1 MGRKGELDTERFH
14 RALLEHRNTPDPITG
29 LSPAMVVYGRRLKGF
44 IPDLT
49 QHIVN
54 RDWQIDREAR
64 ERAFAKRHAVMGD
77 RLDQSAR
84 ALPPLPRGAEVAI
97 QDPGI
102 NGKPGRWSKT
112 GTVVE
117 CLPYDAYMVRVHGS
131 RSVSK
136 RNRVH
141 LRRILPLAP
150 EQYIIPVH
158 NEKVPEIP
166 EHTKTEVTERYVAVQ
181 PPKKFVRL
189 SPEAHR
195 RTPAAPPGQDSVTTL
210 RRGELSLT
218 NKDGRGISQTGQD
231 CSGVRDI
238 WDEIPTWQGK
248 EARTGS
254 RDSPEVG
261 DNRD

>member
-1 MGRKGELDTERFH
+1 M
-14 RALLEHRNTPDPITG
+14 
-29 LSPAMVVYGRRLKGF
+29 
-44 IPDLT
+44 
-49 QHIVN
+49 
-54 RDWQIDREAR
+54 
-64 ERAFAKRHAVMGD
+64 
-77 RLDQSAR
+77 
-84 ALPPLPRGAEVAI
+84 
-97 QDPGI
+97 
-102 NGKPGRWSKT
+102 
-112 GTVVE
+112 VVE

-131 RSVSK
+131 RAVSK

-150 EQYIIPVH
+150 EQYIIPIH
-158 NEKVPEIP
+158 NEKVPDIP

-189 SPEAHR
+189 SPETHR

-231 CSGVRDI
+231 CSGVRDV

-248 EARTGS
+248 ETRSES
-254 RDSPEVG
+254 RSNPEVG
-261 DNRD
+261 DSRD